1 MKGNVGRKC
10 LGFANGFGFNAG
22 KPQVLV
28 KEEEEYFHSSST
40 AKKTVFWLG

>member
-1 MKGNVGRKC
+1 MGREC

-40 AKKTVFWLG
+40 AKKTFFWLG